1 MPLKELMDN
10 PHSDRVKRICAIKH
24 IKSHENLKFLVEGP
38 QSVREAVRYASDF
51 ICDIYALDDAV
62 YALDSSGALGSLDSH
77 DYSDNIAGC
86 YVSNAANS
94 NSSSAISST
103 NTSAITSDTENISTN
118 TSTISSANT
127 SAITSIVRESLGK
140 QCYVHP
146 VTSDVMKKISTDSQG
161 IVAVLDAK
169 SLEDSYESDIKNLE
183 DCAKKSS
190 KTLRIAACW
199 QVRDPGNAGAII
211 RVADVAGCD
220 AVVFVDD
227 CVNLQNPK
235 LVRSTAGSL
244 FHLPVV
250 TMSES
255 EWFDWASSAGVKI
268 IAADIY
274 GTPNRKPKDFPL
286 VIKDSE
292 LMKSSLAVLFG
303 NEARGLNEKILNKVD
318 EISIIPI
325 YGKAE
330 SMNLAT
336 SAAVMLMGLAMS
348 SHERKM

>member
-10 PHSDRVKRICAIKH
+10 PHSDRVKRICAIKR

-62 YALDSSGALGSLDSH
+62 YALESSDALESPNNS
-77 DYSDNIAGC
+77 AGC

-94 NSSSAISST
+94 NSSST
-103 NTSAITSDTENISTN
+103 NTSTNISTDTSTNISTN
-118 TSTISSANT
+118 TSTI
-127 SAITSIVRESLGK
+127 TSIVRESLEK

-183 DCAKKSS
+183 DCVKKSS

-244 FHLPVV
+244 FHLPVI

-274 GTPNRKPKDFPL
+274 GTKNRKPKDFPL
-286 VIKDSE
+286 VVKDSE

-303 NEARGLNEKILNKVD
+303 NEARGLNEEILNKVD